1 MPENA
6 PSGTCAAAAARVP
19 CVAEDFIMRLVL
31 LAALII
37 GIAIPAIGEDDILKA
52 INSGDLATVQSM
64 LARDPALANAHN
76 DKGTSAV
83 ISALFINK
91 GEGFVDPAKNELLQA
106 ILAHKPDLDLF
117 ETAAVGSASQLEP
130 MLTGPD
136 AINRRNHFG
145 WTLLH
150 LSAFGGNVATTELL
164 LKKGA
169 AIDARAGSKFR
180 NTPLQTALLSN
191 QYATAKV
198 LLEHG
203 ADVMVRQSKGFT
215 PMHEGALSGRIDI
228 LQLLLDHGAE
238 INSVADNGHTPL
250 AEAIRGKHDDVVA
263 WMKTKGAVAG
273 IQPFDED
280 GKK

>member
-1 MPENA
+1 
-6 PSGTCAAAAARVP
+6 
-19 CVAEDFIMRLVL
+19 MRLVL

-37 GIAIPAIGEDDILKA
+37 GITIPAMAENDFLKA
-52 INSGDLATVQSM
+52 VNSGDLATVQSM

-91 GEGFVDPAKNELLQA
+91 GEGFLDPATNEILKA
-106 ILAHKPDLDLF
+106 ILAQKPQLDIF
-117 ETAAVGSASQLEP
+117 ETAAVGTAAQLES
-130 MLTGPD
+130 MLTDAD
-136 AINRRNHFG
+136 AIDRRTHFG

-150 LSAFGGNVATTELL
+150 MSAFGGNVATTELL

-169 AIDARAGSKFR
+169 AIDARAGSHFR

-191 QYATAKV
+191 QYATAKI

-203 ADVMVRQSKGFT
+203 ADALVRQSKGFT
-215 PMHEGALSGRIDI
+215 PMHEGAISGRIDI

-238 INSVADNGHTPL
+238 INSVADNGQTPL
-250 AEAIRGKHDDVVA
+250 AEAIRGKHEDVVA
-263 WMKTKGAVAG
+263 WMKAKGAVVG
-273 IQPFDED
+273 IQRIEE
-280 GKK
+280 